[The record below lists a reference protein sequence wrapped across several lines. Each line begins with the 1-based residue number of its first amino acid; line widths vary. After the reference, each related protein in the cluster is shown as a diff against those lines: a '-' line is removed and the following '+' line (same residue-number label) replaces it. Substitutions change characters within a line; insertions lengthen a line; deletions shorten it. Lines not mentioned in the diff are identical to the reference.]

1 MPNWIGFPGS
11 TCMPPDKFSMVSTL
25 SMTEH
30 PLGVATA
37 LVIGASREQFGL
49 SCSINFFK
57 VFGKVIISLLLVGS
71 PFSGINLIVMSV
83 RVATV
88 DDTAVIDTSVKVP
101 PSIEL
106 ALIITPL

>member
-1 MPNWIGFPGS
+1 M
-11 TCMPPDKFSMVSTL
+11 MV
-25 SMTEH
+25 
-30 PLGVATA
+30 
-37 LVIGASREQFGL
+37 
-49 SCSINFFK
+49 INFFK
-57 VFGKVIISLLLVGS
+57 VFGKVIISLLLVGN

>member
-49 SCSINFFK
+49 SCSKNFFK
-57 VFGKVIISLLLVGS
+57 VFGKVIVSLLLVGS

-88 DDTAVIDTSVKVP
+88 DDTAEIDTSVKVP